1 MLIINDVYSA
11 STSGNHYPFV
21 ILKYIRVFMFL
32 YILPNKAFKYMPP
45 PLPLSPRHAHGII
58 KARRLN
64 KQIYT
69 DAKTKT
75 AVVFTSHVVQTKEIN
90 YWKEQK
96 SRKLWRTENKEI
108 WIYLGMSMRS

>member
-1 MLIINDVYSA
+1 
-11 STSGNHYPFV
+11 
-21 ILKYIRVFMFL
+21 MFL
-32 YILPNKAFKYMPP
+32 YILPNKAFKYMP

-108 WIYLGMSMRS
+108 WIYLGLRLRSKKETGVLISVLRGYDEKTCKRLIC